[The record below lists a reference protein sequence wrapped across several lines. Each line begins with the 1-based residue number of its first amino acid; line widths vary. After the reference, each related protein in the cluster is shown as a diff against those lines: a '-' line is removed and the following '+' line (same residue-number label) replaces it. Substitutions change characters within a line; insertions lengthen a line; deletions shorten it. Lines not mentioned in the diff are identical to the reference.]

1 MYALTKTD
9 RPFKLN
15 TFSFC
20 EQQQNHFWPQGFCKG
35 SFIYYVSEYIFR
47 LFGPT
52 GWQFLWKS
60 NSSKNR
66 GVEEWPTYVRIFLV
80 LVSTKSNQNLPS
92 PSPWNCLRNISM
104 VSKRRNCVIRRLLWR
119 LKSPENLL
127 QSLSTLQ
134 GLNIIGGHKT
144 PRLFCQ
150 GYRIK
155 LN

>member
-1 MYALTKTD
+1 
-9 RPFKLN
+9 
-15 TFSFC
+15 
-20 EQQQNHFWPQGFCKG
+20 
-35 SFIYYVSEYIFR
+35 
-47 LFGPT
+47 
-52 GWQFLWKS
+52 
-60 NSSKNR
+60 
-66 GVEEWPTYVRIFLV
+66 
-80 LVSTKSNQNLPS
+80 
-92 PSPWNCLRNISM
+92 M

-155 LN
+155 LNQLFHLWPTFSFLRTLIALWTILVAIQCFVYWQQEMAVCIWIHMKHFCCFNKGITMYRFTRRSQKFKILTITWYQSTHIFARKKCS